1 MAWMSKQKRKLTQA
15 LVTNTSGGGWKSERL
30 LESTKENPVLV
41 GKSE

>member
-1 MAWMSKQKRKLTQA
+1 MAWMSKQKGKLTQA
-15 LVTNTSGGGWKSERL
+15 LVTNTSGGGKSERL